1 MTVRGP
7 LAVAVADFRERVRRP
22 AYVVVLATAV
32 GLGYLAVP
40 EVDSRWVVV
49 NAADYRGVYNSA
61 YVGTVTALAGALWLT
76 FAGFYVVRGAVV
88 RDERTG
94 VGQLLAATPLR
105 SSGYL
110 FGKFLSNLLVLG
122 SMAGVLAATGLVMQ
136 LARGEDRA
144 VDPVAL
150 LMPFGLLTVPVLAF
164 AAAMA
169 VLFDS
174 VRPLRGGFGNIV
186 WFFLAMVGM
195 VVGQEPDAPLNGF
208 GTQWVARSLRES
220 VAAEQIKPVD
230 GEFSLGLMY
239 LDHPLRTFEWSG
251 ADADLGFVAQR
262 LLLILVAA
270 GIAVLPVL
278 WFGRFDPAR
287 TRTRRHPE
295 PTAGLPQPPPGMAP
309 PRGMPLTGTPL
320 TGTPPFGMPLTG
332 MPLVGAPG
340 TVVVDAPRTPRGG
353 TVPSWLA
360 SHQGPAHGR
369 GLRAVDG
376 FGRLVAGEVRV
387 LRRSGSR
394 WWWLGTGL
402 LGIAGAVAPI
412 AAVPAVILP
421 LAWIWPVLLWSRLG
435 TQRHEYGVDA
445 LLGACSGVRRRMLAE
460 WVAGL
465 AIAGLT
471 GFVPM
476 LRMLLDQDAAGLAAW
491 GAGLLFVPSL
501 ALASGVLSR
510 THRLFQVGYLALW
523 YPVLNG
529 IAALDFMGAVRVDAR
544 PAGPAPLVVGTLAL
558 ALLGTALLVTT
569 LRHAR
574 R

>member
-22 AYVVVLATAV
+22 AYAVVLAAAV

-40 EVDSRWVVV
+40 EVDSRWVIV
-49 NAADYRGVYNSA
+49 NAGDHRGVYNSA
-61 YVGTVTALAGALWLT
+61 YVGMVTALAGALWLT
-76 FAGFYVVRGAVV
+76 VAGFYVVRGSVV

-94 VGQLLAATPLR
+94 VGQVLAATPLR

-110 FGKFLSNLLVLG
+110 FGKFLSNLMVLG

-150 LMPFGLLTVPVLAF
+150 LMPFGLLAVPVLAV
-164 AAAMA
+164 AAATA

-186 WFFLAMVGM
+186 WFFGAMVG
-195 VVGQEPDAPLNGF
+195 VIVGQGPDAPLG
-208 GTQWVARSLRES
+208 GLGVQWVARSLRAS
-220 VAAEQIKPVD
+220 LAAAQVEPVD

-239 LDHPLRTFEWSG
+239 LEHPLRTFEWSG
-251 ADADLGFVAQR
+251 PDVDFGFVAQR
-262 LLLILVAA
+262 LLLVLVAA
-270 GIAVLPVL
+270 GIALLPVL

-287 TRTRRHPE
+287 TRRRPE
-295 PTAGLPQPPPGMAP
+295 PTAGPPQPAP
-309 PRGMPLTGTPL
+309 AGMPLP
-320 TGTPPFGMPLTG
+320 GMPLPG
-332 MPLVGAPG
+332 MPLPGMPLPGMPGAVAVGVPG
-340 TVVVDAPRTPRGG
+340 TRRIG

-360 SHQGPAHGR
+360 SHRGSARGPR
-369 GLRAVDG
+369 LRAVDG
-376 FGRLVAGEVRV
+376 FGRLVGGEVRV

-394 WWWLGTGL
+394 WWWLGAGL
-402 LGIAGAVAPI
+402 LGAAGAVAPI

-445 LLGACSGVRRRMLAE
+445 LLGAYPGARRRMLAE
-460 WVAGL
+460 WGAGL

-471 GFVPM
+471 GLVPM
-476 LRMLLDQDAAGLAAW
+476 LRMLLAQDVAGLAAW
-491 GAGLLFVPSL
+491 GAGLVFVPSL
-501 ALASGVLSR
+501 ALVCGVLSR
-510 THRLFQVGYLALW
+510 THRLFQASYLPLW
-523 YPVLNG
+523 YAVLNG
-529 IAALDFMGAVRVDAR
+529 IAALDFMGAVRVDGR
-544 PAGPAPLVVGTLAL
+544 QTGPAPLAVGALAL
-558 ALLGTALLVTT
+558 ALLAIAFLTTT
-569 LRHAR
+569 LRHSR